1 MAKQQTFYITTAID
15 YVNAKPHVGHAFE
28 KTITDTIA
36 RWQRLQEKDTYFTTG
51 VDENAQKNVQA
62 AEKKGVS
69 VKKFIDTNTAA
80 FQELCAKLNVSEDK
94 FIRTTAKEH
103 AIVVKEILEKIRKK
117 KDIYKGTYEGL
128 YCVGC
133 ETYYTEKELI
143 DGKCPEHKKEP
154 EKRTEE
160 AYFFKLSKYEK
171 QLLKIIPTYVTPPT
185 RANEVMERIKKD
197 GLTDICISRKGA
209 QWGIDFPNDPEYKV
223 WVWIDALINYISG
236 LEEKE
241 KKYWPAQVHVI
252 GKGINWFHSVIW
264 PALLLS
270 AGYKLPEKLVV
281 HGYLNTDGEKISKSL
296 GNVIDPLTLLEKY
309 PADVVRYSFLRCS
322 VFEDTDYSEELL
334 ITRNNSEL
342 ANKLGNLVSRVST
355 LAETHGL
362 TKVKPLET
370 KKVIAQVTRAF
381 ESYQTD
387 KALATIFAFIDS
399 LNELIQKAKPWETKD
414 TKVLY
419 QLADGIKTAAI
430 LLSPF
435 MPATSEK
442 IATTFHFELTKKQ
455 LESPLA
461 VHKIKK
467 ASILFQK
474 IDMVNKT
481 TISPS
486 TYKKEEVKTM
496 KNPPISSIS
505 DTRKGDVI
513 SNTSDTKAHK
523 QTAHEIKRE
532 EKQAGKISYDDFS
545 KVELKVGL
553 IKDVKPHPNADKL
566 YVLTVDLG
574 EDTPRTIVAG
584 LRNHYQPEHLKG
596 KKALF
601 VANLAP
607 VTLRGIESNGM
618 ILAAVNDDDSHV
630 VILQPEQDIPPG
642 SKIR

>member
-1 MAKQQTFYITTAID
+1 MAKQATFYITTAID

-28 KTITDTIA
+28 KTVTDTLA

-62 AEKKGVS
+62 AEKAGVS
-69 VKKFIDTNTAA
+69 VKTFIDTNTAA
-80 FQELCAKLNVSEDK
+80 FQELCTKLNVSEDK
-94 FIRTTAKEH
+94 FIRTTAQEH
-103 AIVVKEILEKIRKK
+103 AVVVKKILEKIRKK

-133 ETYYTEKELI
+133 ETYYTEKELVE
-143 DGKCPEHKKEP
+143 GKCPEHKKEP

-160 AYFFKLSKYEK
+160 AYFFKLSNYEK
-171 QLLKIIPTYVTPPT
+171 QLLKIIPTYVTPLT
-185 RANEVMERIKKD
+185 RANEVIERIKKD

-209 QWGIDFPNDPEYKV
+209 QWGIDFPGDPEYKV

-281 HGYLNTDGEKISKSL
+281 HGYLNTSGEKMSKSL
-296 GNVIDPLTLLEKY
+296 GNVINPLALLEKY

-334 ITRNNSEL
+334 VTRNNNEL

-355 LAETHGL
+355 LAETYGL

-370 KKVIAQVTRAF
+370 KKVIAQVTKEF

-387 KALATIFAFIDS
+387 KALATIFTFIDS

-419 QLADGIKTAAI
+419 QLADGIKTTAI

-435 MPATSEK
+435 MPSTTEK
-442 IATTFHFELTKKQ
+442 IADTFHFELTKKQ
-455 LESPLA
+455 LESPLPITR
-461 VHKIKK
+461 IKK
-467 ASILFQK
+467 APILFQK
-474 IDMVNKT
+474 IDMASKKESPKKVKETSAQNIVNHASPLPVKT
-481 TISPS
+481 TPL
-486 TYKKEEVKTM
+486 K
-496 KNPPISSIS
+496 
-505 DTRKGDVI
+505 
-513 SNTSDTKAHK
+513 
-523 QTAHEIKRE
+523 EIKQMPLTNE
-532 EKQAGKISYDDFS
+532 AKLPYDDFA
-545 KVELKVGL
+545 KIELKVGF
-553 IKDVKPHPNADKL
+553 ITEVKPHPNADKL

-574 EDTPRTIVAG
+574 EAKTRTIVAG
-584 LRNHYQPEHLKG
+584 LRNHYAPEHLKG
-596 KKALF
+596 KKAIF

-618 ILAAVNDDDSHV
+618 ILAAVNEDDSHV
-630 VILQPEQDIPPG
+630 TILTPDEDIATG